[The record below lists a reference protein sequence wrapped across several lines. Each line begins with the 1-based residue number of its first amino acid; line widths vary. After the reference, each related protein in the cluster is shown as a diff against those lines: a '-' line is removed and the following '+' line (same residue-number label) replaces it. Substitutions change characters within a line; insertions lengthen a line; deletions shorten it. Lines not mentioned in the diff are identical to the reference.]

1 MMYVEIARFGNCA
14 DYAAIVEYI
23 IVEDG
28 RVVVLDN
35 GRKLLKVAHANEVRL
50 S

>member
-1 MMYVEIARFGNCA
+1 MHGEIARSGNCSA
-14 DYAAIVEYI
+14 YAAIVEYI
-23 IVEDG
+23 VVEEG

-50 S
+50 G